1 MSLLMTFLN
10 VRQAGIW
17 GRKLWQS
24 FYRPLFLAIVRFGR
38 KSAPSTSGTQY
49 PEKGSSKNH
58 KACFTQI
65 KEEDSLKYPQE
76 LGHVCSMHHWTREK
90 MEIDERRDKKEKE
103 MKAPGGLAMLP
114 TPASGLRGNWMSK
127 PCLGFPAAL
136 GECRANRKEM
146 SDRRESPR
154 GRV

>member
-49 PEKGSSKNH
+49 PDKGSSKDH

-90 MEIDERRDKKEKE
+90 METDERRDKEKE
-103 MKAPGGLAMLP
+103 MKAPRL
-114 TPASGLRGNWMSK
+114 SVVW
-127 PCLGFPAAL
+127 PCFPHQVL
-136 GECRANRKEM
+136 
-146 SDRRESPR
+146 D
-154 GRV
+154 